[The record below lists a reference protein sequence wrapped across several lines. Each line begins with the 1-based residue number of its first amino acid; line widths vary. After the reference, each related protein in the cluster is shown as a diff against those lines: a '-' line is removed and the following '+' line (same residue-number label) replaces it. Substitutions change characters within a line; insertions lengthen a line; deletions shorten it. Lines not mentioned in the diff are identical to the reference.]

1 MTTIIII
8 NALAL
13 VLIPGVTFWL
23 IKSLTS
29 LYSNLVI
36 CILLIA
42 ATFLIKEY
50 GFTDDL
56 IFANIA
62 LLFLIGPAI
71 LNLLFHFDKN
81 KHLKIKKI
89 KGVYEDQMTLKILPF
104 KYKLIEVIEFYVMSI
119 GLVFL
124 FSILFL
130 VFKKTNDSM
139 LENIS
144 NSFNSLD
151 ISVKIPLNIN
161 ESYSHYWY
169 LLSIAFIGG
178 VLSVIIYLSV
188 RKIKKKM
195 LPVFWR
201 AQLFPVFNPK
211 SEIYTKVTEI
221 MDKEYLRKIFEV
233 NDFLVTE
240 TTAESE
246 RYEQY
251 KKNLNYIANN
261 YPLNILTFQ
270 KRFYYKGTTI
280 GASEING
287 EYHFFFL
294 EIKLPTTP
302 PPSESSSKEIEV
314 KENPSLSGG
323 VTNAI

>member
-23 IKSLTS
+23 IKSLAS

-50 GFTDDL
+50 GFTNDL

-62 LLFLIGPAI
+62 LLFLIAPAI

-104 KYKLIEVIEFYVMSI
+104 KYKLIKVIEFYVMSI

-130 VFKKTNDSM
+130 VFNKTSDSM
-139 LENIS
+139 QENIS

-178 VLSVIIYLSV
+178 VLSGIIYLFV

-201 AQLFPVFNPK
+201 AQLLPVFNPK

-233 NDFLVTE
+233 NDFLVLE
-240 TTAESE
+240 TNAE

-261 YPLNILTFQ
+261 YPLNILSFQ
-270 KRFYYKGTTI
+270 KGFYYKGTTI

-294 EIKLPTTP
+294 EFKLPTTP
-302 PPSESSSKEIEV
+302 PPSESSSKEIET
-314 KENPSLSGG
+314 KENSSLSGG
-323 VTNAI
+323 VANAI